1 MNYHKI
7 SYDDQLNGEGLRVVL
22 FVSGCNHHCKG
33 CQNPQTWNPESGKP
47 FDQEAVNTLFSYLE
61 KDYISGVT
69 FSGGDPLHP
78 KNIVE
83 VYLLA
88 KMIKTKYPDKTVWVY
103 TGYTFDAV
111 FNDTSA
117 REGILRYTD
126 VLVDGK
132 FEEDKLD
139 NNYKWAGSTNQ
150 RIIDVQA
157 TINNIKSLAETYDVV
172 LYETE

>member
-1 MNYHKI
+1 
-7 SYDDQLNGEGLRVVL
+7 
-22 FVSGCNHHCKG
+22 
-33 CQNPQTWNPESGKP
+33 
-47 FDQEAVNTLFSYLE
+47 
-61 KDYISGVT
+61 
-69 FSGGDPLHP
+69 
-78 KNIVE
+78 
-83 VYLLA
+83 
-88 KMIKTKYPDKTVWVY
+88 MIKTKYPDKTVWVY

-157 TINNIKSLAETYDVV
+157 TINNIKSLAETYDVI

>member
-22 FVSGCNHHCKG
+22 FLSGCNHYCKG
-33 CQNPQTWNPESGKP
+33 CQNPQTWDPKSGKM
-47 FDQEAVNTLFSYLE
+47 FDDEAMKTVFYYLE
-61 KDYISGVT
+61 KDYISGIT
-69 FSGGDPLHP
+69 FSGGDPFYP
-78 KNIVE
+78 GNVFE
-83 VYLLA
+83 VYALA
-88 KMIKTKYPDKTVWVY
+88 RIIKTKYPIKTVWVY
-103 TGYTFDAV
+103 TGYTFDEI
-111 FNDTSA
+111 FNDTNMRA
-117 REGILRYTD
+117 ALPYID
-126 VLVDGK
+126 VIVDGP

-157 TINNIKSLAETYDVV
+157 TINNIHNLAETYDVI